1 MKLFF
6 SDHFELPLPAG
17 HRFPIDKYRRL
28 RERLQA
34 SGEFTADDFQVAPA
48 ASDAQLA
55 LAHDADYLARVAR
68 GELSTTEIKCLGL
81 PWSAA
86 LVERSRRSTGATL
99 AACRAALQE
108 NGCAINLSGGTHHAH
123 AAHGEGFCVFN
134 DAAVAAR
141 VVLAEG
147 LVQRVAIVDCDVHQ
161 GNGTAAICADDR
173 QIFTF
178 SLHGAH
184 NFPFVKACSNLDIEL
199 PDRCDDVLYLRQ
211 LAAALEEVFRCAH
224 PQLVIYL
231 AGADPYHDDR
241 LGRLA
246 LTFVGL
252 AARDEYVFSTC
263 RARGVAV
270 AVAMAGGYARQ
281 IDDTV
286 AIHYHT
292 VCTARRIFQH
302 SHSLSMP

>member
-1 MKLFF
+1 MKLFY

-17 HRFPIDKYRRL
+17 HRFPIEKYRRL

-34 SGEFTADDFQVAPA
+34 SGEFAADDFRVAPT
-48 ASDAQLA
+48 ASDAQLK
-55 LAHDADYLARVAR
+55 LAHDAAYLARVVR
-68 GELSTTEIKCLGL
+68 GELSAAEIKCLGL

-99 AACRAALQE
+99 AACREALRA

-173 QIFTF
+173 RIFTC

-184 NFPFVKACSNLDIEL
+184 NFPFVKAWSNLDIEL
-199 PDRCDDVLYLRQ
+199 PDRCGDALYLQQ
-211 LAAALEEVFRCAH
+211 LTAALEEVFRCRH

-246 LTFVGL
+246 LTFAGL
-252 AARDEYVFSTC
+252 AARDEYVFSAC
-263 RARGVAV
+263 RERNVPV
-270 AVAMAGGYARQ
+270 AVAMAGGYSWQ

-286 AIHYHT
+286 AIHCQT
-292 VCTARRIFQH
+292 VRTARRIFEH
-302 SHSLSMP
+302 SHSLSMS

>member
-1 MKLFF
+1 MKLFY

-17 HRFPIDKYRRL
+17 HRFPIEKYRRL

-34 SGEFTADDFQVAPA
+34 SEEFAGNDFLVAPA

-55 LAHDADYLARVAR
+55 LAHDSAYLSRVVR
-68 GELSTTEIKCLGL
+68 GELSATEIKCLGL

-86 LVERSRRSTGATL
+86 LVERSRHSTGATL
-99 AACRAALQE
+99 TACQEALRA

-173 QIFTF
+173 RIFTF
-178 SLHGAH
+178 SLHGAN
-184 NFPFVKACSNLDIEL
+184 NFPFVKACSDLDIDL
-199 PDRCDDVLYLRQ
+199 PDRCGDALYLQQ
-211 LAAALEEVFRCAH
+211 LAAALEEVFRRAR

-246 LTFVGL
+246 LTFAGL
-252 AARDEYVFSTC
+252 AARDEHVFSAC

-286 AIHYHT
+286 AIHCRT
-292 VCTARRIFQH
+292 VRTARRIFEH
-302 SHSLSMP
+302 FHYFSMR